1 MQFHF
6 LTKIIPM
13 RTNIYTILLLC
24 IALMGAHISNA
35 QCGNGRYLTTIF
47 PTYSVTTDTYSIP
60 YSLVMDIYQPTGDT
74 YTKRPLVILAH
85 GGSFIGGTRND
96 DSTCVQLCRNLCQ
109 RGYVT
114 ASIDYRLGTIGNL
127 LDSAQ
132 VIDVVVKSIS
142 DGKAAVRYFMKD
154 ASTTNTYKIDTNNI
168 FIGGNSAGAVLYMH
182 VGYLDSLGECP
193 NYIVNSMN
201 SNGGFEGNSGNAGYT
216 TKFKAIIDLAG
227 GLNKVSFIGPGDKP
241 SVNAQGDQDAVVPYT
256 CGEPNPGVVVPIT
269 LCGLGSMEPQFNA
282 ESIYHWSL
290 VFPGA
295 GHVPW
300 DNNPAV
306 FPTVDSLVTN
316 FLYTLVCGTT
326 GVNEISQNAECDIY
340 PNPASTEVSVRSSLP
355 IGDVY
360 IYDISGRLILQTNAG
375 GRKTYDI
382 NTSQLAKG
390 MYMVRIYN
398 GQGYMPLI
406 KKLTIE

>member
-1 MQFHF
+1 MNTRHYS
-6 LTKIIPM
+6 L
-13 RTNIYTILLLC
+13 LLLC
-24 IALMGAHISNA
+24 ISILLGQVSHA

-47 PTYSVTTDTYSIP
+47 PTYSVTTVTYSTP
-60 YSLVMDIYQPTGDT
+60 YNLLMDIYQPTGDT

-85 GGSFIGGTRND
+85 EGSFVEGSRNS

-114 ASIDYRLGTIGNL
+114 ASIDYRLGTITSL
-127 LDSAQ
+127 LDSVQ
-132 VIDVVVKSIS
+132 IINVVVQAIS
-142 DGKAAVRYFMKD
+142 DGKAAVRYFVQD

-182 VGYLDSLGECP
+182 VCYLDSLGECP
-193 NYIVNSMN
+193 NYIVNAMD

-216 TKFKAIIDLAG
+216 TKFKAVIDLAG
-227 GLNKVSFIGPGDKP
+227 GLNKVSFVGPGDKP

-256 CGEPNPGVVVPIT
+256 CGEPDPGVVVPIT
-269 LCGLGSMEPQFNA
+269 LCGLGSLEPQYNA

-300 DNNPAV
+300 DNNPV
-306 FPTVDSLVTN
+306 MFPTVDSLVTN
-316 FLYTLVCGTT
+316 FLYTLVCGTE
-326 GVNEISQNAECDIY
+326 GVNEISQAAECDIY
-340 PNPASTEVSVRSSLP
+340 PNPASTEVSIRSSLP
-355 IGDVY
+355 MENICV
-360 IYDISGRLILQTNAG
+360 YDISGRMILQSNAG
-375 GRKTYDI
+375 GKKNYDI
-382 NTSQLAKG
+382 NISQLAKG
-390 MYMVRIYN
+390 MYVVRIYS
-398 GQGYMPLI
+398 GQGYMPVI